1 MAQRE
6 PQQAVGPANTPAAI
20 KDYLAKEILAV
31 LQEPAVLKELR
42 DRTMVITPQS
52 AAQFSRFLSDEEER
66 WTSLIKAKNIRID
79 NTSP

>member
-1 MAQRE
+1 M
-6 PQQAVGPANTPAAI
+6 
-20 KDYLAKEILAV
+20 
-31 LQEPAVLKELR
+31 LKELR

-52 AAQFSRFLSDEEER
+52 AAQFSRFLSDEEAR